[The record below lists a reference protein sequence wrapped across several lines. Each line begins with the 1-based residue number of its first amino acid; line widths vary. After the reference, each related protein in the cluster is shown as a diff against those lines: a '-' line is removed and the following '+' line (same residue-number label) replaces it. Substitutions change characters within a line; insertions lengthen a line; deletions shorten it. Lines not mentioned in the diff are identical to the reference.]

1 MSDRT
6 SLLDTIADFVTPI
19 HREGTPFIAAG
30 AVVTLLLLWLW
41 SPIGWIA
48 ALITIY
54 IAYFFRDPDR
64 VVPLR
69 GGLIVSPA
77 DGKVSAIETVTPP
90 SELGL
95 GDEPRVRVSVFLS
108 VFDVHINRSPV
119 AGKISRSHY
128 FPGAFMNAALDK
140 ASEENE
146 RRSLVIDMASGEQ
159 VGVVQIAGLVARRI
173 VTFAREG
180 DSVGIGERFGLIR
193 FGSRVDT
200 YLPPGKTAIVAV
212 GQRAVGGETIL
223 ADLRSDEV
231 EREAR
236 RT

>member
-69 GGLIVSPA
+69 EGLIVSPA

-223 ADLRSDEV
+223 ADLR
-231 EREAR
+231 
-236 RT
+236 